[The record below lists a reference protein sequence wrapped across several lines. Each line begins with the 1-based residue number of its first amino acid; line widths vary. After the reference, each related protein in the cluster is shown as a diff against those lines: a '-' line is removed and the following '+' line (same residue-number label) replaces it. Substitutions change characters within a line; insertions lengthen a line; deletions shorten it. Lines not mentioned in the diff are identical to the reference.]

1 MRERPCS
8 AGDAAWCDGSERDV
22 EVCNDNPCYD
32 WTVKDRIFFNYFQIY
47 IFKKQN
53 LFKKS
58 EKGWTGWSS
67 WSECS
72 KSCGDG
78 KKERNRFCKD
88 LDNACEG
95 PDYEVENCNEM
106 VCPTNF
112 CAKELRIT
120 VPDFLHTKEFFPYEG
135 LYHRIGSFSKF

>member
-1 MRERPCS
+1 MQS
-8 AGDAAWCDGSERDV
+8 
-22 EVCNDNPCYD
+22 
-32 WTVKDRIFFNYFQIY
+32 
-47 IFKKQN
+47 
-53 LFKKS
+53 KKS
-58 EKGWTGWSS
+58 GKGWTGWSS

-135 LYHRIGSFSKF
+135 LYHRIGSFLKF